1 MGGLKRPMGKG
12 NRYSFLSL
20 ELQTSADVAFYLRN
34 TERYVYEMI
43 LVDYP
48 VLLAHRWQSSERCG
62 SVYCSAGSSTIQL
75 AYGLLLV
82 LGCTLD
88 TILRIYDGEVA
99 QSVTGYHLFSDD
111 TIVLAKNPL
120 RVYIYVSLKMDLV
133 IRRTV
138 VSVDD
143 AS

>member
-12 NRYSFLSL
+12 NGYSFLSL
-20 ELQTSADVAFYLRN
+20 ELQTSAEVAFYLRN
-34 TERYVYEMI
+34 TERYVYEMKCIYEMI
-43 LVDYP
+43 LVDCP
-48 VLLAHRWQSSERCG
+48 VLLAHLWQSSERCG
-62 SVYCSAGSSTIQL
+62 PVYCSAGSSTIQL
-75 AYGLLLV
+75 AFGLLLV

-120 RVYIYVSLKMDLV
+120 R
-133 IRRTV
+133 
-138 VSVDD
+138 
-143 AS
+143 A